1 MEEIMSKRL
10 LAAAL
15 AAAFFLTAEAVAEAP
30 HDSIRTN
37 EVVQADTKS
46 TNEKA
51 AQDLDATRKADDK
64 AVAEEKTGDARPS
77 KSKVNY
83 LTRQAPTD
91 WTAEALIGRTV
102 ENGNGDNLG
111 EINNVVINE
120 NGNVVAV
127 VIGVGG
133 LLGIGEKD
141 VGVPFDVL
149 DFRTDSEMDRSDS
162 GSTADRAERRA
173 DDRSARF
180 DTEHDNIRIVLTTSK
195 EDLEAAPD
203 YAWLDEQDA
212 GGAKRD
218 EQNVDGAKR
227 DVTAAKTEADCVAA
241 GGIWNG
247 ATSMCSQ
254 KKM

>member
-1 MEEIMSKRL
+1 MMSKRL

-15 AAAFFLTAEAVAEAP
+15 TAAFFLTAEAVAEAP
-30 HDSIRTN
+30 HDSIRTQ
-37 EVVQADTKS
+37 EVAQADTKS

-64 AVAEEKTGDARPS
+64 AVAEEKTGDARPG

-149 DFRTDSEMDRSDS
+149 EFRTDAQMDRSDS
-162 GSTADRAERRA
+162 GSTADRAEKRA
-173 DDRSARF
+173 DDRRARF
-180 DTEHDNIRIVLTTSK
+180 DTEHDNMRIVLTTSK

-203 YAWLDEQDA
+203 YAWLDEQAADSA
-212 GGAKRD
+212 NRG
-218 EQNVDGAKR
+218 NV
-227 DVTAAKTEADCVAA
+227 TTAKTEADCVAA
-241 GGIWNG
+241 KGTWDT
-247 ATSMCSQ
+247 ATSTCTE